1 MPSIDFWFS
10 IGSTYSYL
18 TVMRVGDA
26 AAARGVDVRWR
37 PFNVRDI
44 MVEQNNRP
52 FVGKPEKTAYM
63 WRDIE
68 RRAAM
73 YGLPI
78 SVPAPYPLD
87 ELELAN
93 RVAVLGEAEGWCA
106 DYTRATYRRWFQ
118 QGQPAG
124 SSPNLE
130 DSLRE
135 IGQDADAV
143 VARARGEDAGAAL
156 RAATEEALALGVFG
170 SPTFSVDG
178 ELFWGDD
185 RLDDALTWRG
195 AGTLAPRS

>member
-1 MPSIDFWFS
+1 MHAPA
-10 IGSTYSYL
+10 T
-18 TVMRVGDA
+18 DA
-26 AAARGVDVRWR
+26 APQHGLGCAAQPSKAWR
-37 PFNVRDI
+37 ETRREKRSWNV
-44 MVEQNNRP
+44 
-52 FVGKPEKTAYM
+52 A
-63 WRDIE
+63 
-68 RRAAM
+68 
-73 YGLPI
+73 
-78 SVPAPYPLD
+78 
-87 ELELAN
+87 
-93 RVAVLGEAEGWCA
+93 
-106 DYTRATYRRWFQ
+106 
-118 QGQPAG
+118 GQPAG